1 MRNLER
7 AKEHVSFEQIRG
19 SLGSL
24 LLLWSRIETAARAE
38 VTSAHDGQ
46 LPKSAYG
53 IAAVLKAWEA
63 TVSDAQNASPMRTLL
78 ATTLRNQLQ
87 YPLNIR
93 NGVCHGLIGLSATME
108 NQPATLAWE
117 LNEETRSIT
126 WQELQDIFA
135 WLSKVPSAIGMFS
148 NHSQKI
154 IGSRLIDSF
163 ENRIWW
169 RSEYGLEL
177 LGAK

>member
-1 MRNLER
+1 MKR
-7 AKEHVSFEQIRG
+7 AKENVSFEQIRG

-24 LLLWSRIETAARAE
+24 LLLWSRIERAARAE
-38 VTSAHDGQ
+38 AAGAHDGQ

-53 IAAVLKAWEA
+53 IAAALKAWEA
-63 TVSDAQNASPMRTLL
+63 TVRDAQNASQMRTLL

-87 YPLNIR
+87 YPLDIR
-93 NGVCHGLIGLSATME
+93 NGVCHGLVGLSAATD
-108 NQPATLAWE
+108 NHPATLIWE
-117 LNEETRSIT
+117 LNEETRCIT

-135 WLSKVPSAIGMFS
+135 WLSKVPSSIAMIS
-148 NHSQKI
+148 NHSQEM
-154 IGSRLIDSF
+154 IGSRFIDSL

-177 LGAK
+177 PGVI